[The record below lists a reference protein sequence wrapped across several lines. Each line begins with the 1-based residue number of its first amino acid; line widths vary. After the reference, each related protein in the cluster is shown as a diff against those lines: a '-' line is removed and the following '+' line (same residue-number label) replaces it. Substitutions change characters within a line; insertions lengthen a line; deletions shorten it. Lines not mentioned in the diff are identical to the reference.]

1 MVDYRIDVQN
11 PFMSALEGFQT
22 AQQMQAMRAQA
33 EQVRAA
39 QQRKVEMQTALG
51 QFAARER
58 TPEEYQR
65 MMQLFPEIA
74 DQVKVS
80 LQALND
86 QQRKNKINQLLPVFA
101 ALKSNNVVV
110 AKQQLD
116 ENIAAARNSG
126 KENEARMM
134 EQIKSNLDMGPEGI
148 KGAATSAG
156 LFLYEADPA
165 KFKTIMEAMKI
176 QGEEAR
182 ATELQPGE
190 IKKQQAELIK
200 SGVDAGL
207 TEQQALKTAAETKK
221 LGVDTQK
228 TLMEMAALEKQG
240 GIPKEKLFDLEM
252 NMRKD
257 ITSRTKNYWEAVDAN
272 SKLQTAAQDS
282 SGAGDIALVYSF
294 MKMLDPG
301 SVVRETEFATA
312 ARVSGLLQEL
322 KNKAK
327 KLKSGEFLSP
337 AERKKYAQLS
347 SQFMQSTEK
356 LRNRI
361 IKEYDPAIKNYG
373 LNKENII
380 GAEPQAETPPQQQTT
395 EAQQKKEIVQ
405 TGTFQGRKVVKYS
418 DGSIEYAD

>member
-1 MVDYRIDVQN
+1 MVDYNIDVKN
-11 PFMSALEGFQT
+11 PFISALEGFQT
-22 AQQMQAMRAQA
+22 AQKMQAMRAQS
-33 EQVRAA
+33 EQIQAA
-39 QQRKVEMQTALG
+39 QQRKAEMQAALG
-51 QFAARER
+51 QFAARDR

-65 MMQLFPEIA
+65 LMQLFPEIA
-74 DQVKVS
+74 DQVKIS
-80 LQALND
+80 LQSLND
-86 QQRKNKINQLLPVFA
+86 QQKENKINQLLPVYA
-101 ALKSNNVVV
+101 ALRSGNVEQS
-110 AKQQLD
+110 KKLLD

-126 KENEARMM
+126 MENEAKMM
-134 EQIKSNLDMGPEGI
+134 EQIKSNLDLGPEGV
-148 KGAATSAG
+148 KGAEISASI
-156 LFLYEADPA
+156 FLNAADPER
-165 KFKTIMEAMKI
+165 FKTVNEAMKL
-176 QGEEAR
+176 QGEER
-182 ATELQPGE
+182 RMEQMQPGE
-190 IKKQQAELIK
+190 LKKQQAELIK

-221 LGVDTQK
+221 LGVETQK

-282 SGAGDIALVYSF
+282 SGAGDTALVYSF

-322 KNKAK
+322 KNKAE

-337 AERKKYAQLS
+337 TERKKYAQLS
-347 SQFMQSTEK
+347 NQFMQSTEK

-361 IKEYDPAIKNYG
+361 IKEYDPAIKNYS

-380 GAEPQAETPPQQQTT
+380 GAESQAETPQQQIT